1 MGRNRLER
9 KKEQVAHNYDAQT
22 HLFQKVYYAKGL
34 LLDDE
39 RKLRNSFNCA
49 KTAYEQQLLG
59 VKAAMF
65 LAYWPLTYRLSL
77 SVKPLTLALWT
88 GAYVY
93 SFTGAKTLAS
103 MRLQSAINQAATEF
117 APKYGI

>member
-1 MGRNRLER
+1 M
-9 KKEQVAHNYDAQT
+9 
-22 HLFQKVYYAKGL
+22 YYAKGL

-77 SVKPLTLALWT
+77 SVKPLTLVLWT
-88 GAYVY
+88 GAYMY
-93 SFTGAKTLAS
+93 SFTGVRSLAS
-103 MRLQSAINQAATEF
+103 SRLQSVMN
-117 APKYGI
+117 